1 MAAPPALLSFYFS
14 FWYNKAVFLSCE
26 AKEMAGKVI
35 VAGLGPGDPA
45 QVPEAVLK
53 ALAGADKIYLRTSR
67 HPAVAALKVRGL
79 HWETFDSFYEEA
91 DDFEVLY
98 RRIASFLLAEA
109 AGGKNKK
116 LAYAVPGH
124 PLVAERSVTMLL
136 ERAPAA
142 AVDLEII
149 PAMSCLDALYATL
162 KIDPAPGLTIAD
174 ALTFTATGLDPA
186 RGLILTQV
194 YNRRVAGEV
203 KLELMTIYP
212 DEYQVTVVRGAGLP
226 DGERVA
232 AVPLYTIDRLEWL
245 DHLTSLYLPPYPAGR
260 DRTLAG
266 LETIMARLRS
276 PGGCPWDREQTHI
289 SLKRY
294 LVEETYEVLEAIDA
308 GDMNKLCEEL
318 GDLLLQVVFHARLAE
333 EKGDFTL
340 ADCLEAICTKMRRRH
355 PHVFGQA
362 VLNTSGE
369 VLARW
374 DQIKAIERREQG
386 EEAPSVLSVPR
397 GLPALL
403 KALKVQEQAA
413 RVGFDWS
420 RIDDVWTK
428 VAEEVDELKK
438 AVAGA
443 GVEEQAAEMGDVL
456 FSLVNLA
463 RWLQVEPETALQA
476 TVAKFV
482 RRFNYIEKA
491 ALKGGRDIEKLSLA
505 EMDALWEEAKK
516 IRPS

>member
-1 MAAPPALLSFYFS
+1 
-14 FWYNKAVFLSCE
+14 
-26 AKEMAGKVI
+26 MAGKVI
-35 VAGLGPGDPA
+35 VTGLGPGDPA

-67 HPAVAALKVRGL
+67 HPAVAALEVRGL
-79 HWETFDSFYEEA
+79 KWETFDSFYEEA
-91 DDFEVLY
+91 ADFEELY
-98 RRIASFLLAEA
+98 QRIASFLLTGA
-109 AGGKNKK
+109 AAKADKK

-124 PLVAERSVTMLL
+124 PLVAERTVALLL
-136 ERAPAA
+136 EKAPAA
-142 AVDLEII
+142 GVDLEII

-162 KIDPAPGLTIAD
+162 KIDPARGLTVAD
-174 ALTFTATGLDPA
+174 ALTFSAAGLDPGL
-186 RGLILTQV
+186 GLILTQV
-194 YNRRVAGEV
+194 YNRRVAGEI
-203 KLELMTIYP
+203 KLDLMTVYP
-212 DEYQVTVVRGAGLP
+212 DEYPVTVVRGAGLP

-232 AVPLYTIDRLEWL
+232 TVPLYTIDRLEWL
-245 DHLTSLYLPPYPAGR
+245 DYLTSLYLPPYPEGR

-266 LETIMARLRS
+266 LEAIMARLRG
-276 PGGCPWDREQTHI
+276 PGGCPWDREQTHV

-294 LVEETYEVLEAIDA
+294 LVEETYEVVEAIDA

-333 EKGDFTL
+333 EEGDFTL
-340 ADCLEAICTKMRRRH
+340 ADCLAGICAKMRRRH

-362 VLNTSGE
+362 VLDTAGE

-374 DQIKAIERREQG
+374 DQIKVTERREKG

-413 RVGFDWS
+413 RVGFDWPQ
-420 RIDDVWTK
+420 IDEVWTK
-428 VAEEVDELKK
+428 VEEELDELKK

-443 GVEEQAAEMGDVL
+443 GVEEQAGEMGDVL

-463 RWLQVEPETALQA
+463 RWLQIEPETALQA

-491 ALKGGRDIEKLSLA
+491 ALKGGRDIEDLSPA

-516 IRPS
+516 IRPF